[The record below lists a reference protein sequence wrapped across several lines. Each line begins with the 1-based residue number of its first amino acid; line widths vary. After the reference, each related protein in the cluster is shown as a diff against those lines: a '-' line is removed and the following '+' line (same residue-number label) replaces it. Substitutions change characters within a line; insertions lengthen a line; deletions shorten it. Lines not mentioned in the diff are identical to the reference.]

1 MTSTSGK
8 TLGVIAG
15 AGQFPAMIIAG
26 ARELGHRVVV
36 LGLREIADPA
46 LAELADEF
54 DWVAPLR
61 IGEWVRKLRRA
72 GARHAVMAG
81 YVKKQTMYRRFG
93 ILSFLPDWRF
103 LKLWFLDIPDKRN
116 DTVLGAVADLLARH
130 GIVLEELPQYC
141 GRALAG
147 PGLLGQ
153 SGLNGAERRDLAFGW
168 PIAKAM
174 GRLDIGQS
182 IAVRNTEVIA
192 VEAIEGTDQMIERA
206 GALCKRGGW
215 IMIKVA
221 KPEQDMRFD
230 VPTIGPDTLDNLHR
244 HGARALVVE
253 AGKTVIVDRTATVKA
268 ANRYGI
274 ALVGHTGQTVGSIK

>member
-1 MTSTSGK
+1 MTNAIRK
-8 TLGVIAG
+8 TLGIVAG
-15 AGQFPAMIIAG
+15 GGKFPVMIIEG
-26 ARELGHRVVV
+26 ARQLGHRVVV
-36 LGLREIADPA
+36 LGLRDIADPA
-46 LAELADEF
+46 LAGLADEF
-54 DWVAPLR
+54 HWVAPLR

-103 LKLWFLDIPDKRN
+103 LKLWFLDIPDKRT
-116 DTVLGAVADLLARH
+116 DTVLGAVADLLARQ
-130 GIVLEELPQYC
+130 GIVLEALPQYC
-141 GRALAG
+141 GMSLAIQG
-147 PGLLGQ
+147 VLGA
-153 SGLNGAERRDLAFGW
+153 SGLSGPERKDLAFGW
-168 PIAKAM
+168 PIAKEM

-192 VEAIEGTDQMIERA
+192 IEAIEGTDQMIERA

-215 IMIKVA
+215 VMIKVA

-230 VPTIGPDTLDNLHR
+230 VPTIGPDTIENLHR

-253 AGKTVIVDRTATVKA
+253 AGKTVIVDRAATVWS

-274 ALVGHTGQTVGSIK
+274 ALVGHRGETIGSS

>member
-1 MTSTSGK
+1 MTNAIRK
-8 TLGVIAG
+8 TLGIVAG
-15 AGQFPAMIIAG
+15 GGKFPVMIIAG
-26 ARELGHRVVV
+26 ARQLGHRVVV
-36 LGLREIADPA
+36 LGLRDIADPA

-54 DWVAPLR
+54 HWVAPLR

-81 YVKKQTMYRRFG
+81 YVRKQTMYRRFG

-103 LKLWFLDIPDKRN
+103 LKLWFLDIPDKRT
-116 DTVLGAVADLLARH
+116 DTVLGAVADFLARQ
-130 GIVLEELPQYC
+130 GIVLEALPQYC
-141 GRALAG
+141 GTALAL
-147 PGLLGQ
+147 PGVLGE
-153 SGLNGAERRDLAFGW
+153 SGLSGPERKDLAFGW
-168 PIAKAM
+168 PIAKEM

-192 VEAIEGTDQMIERA
+192 IEAIEGTDQMIERA

-215 IMIKVA
+215 VMIKVA

-230 VPTIGPDTLDNLHR
+230 VPTIGPDTIENLHR

-253 AGKTVIVDRTATVKA
+253 AGKTVIVDRAATVKS
-268 ANRYGI
+268 ANRHGI
-274 ALVGHTGQTVGSIK
+274 ALVGHRGETVGSS